1 MSPVDLPSVVTPA
14 PPRARSPSGR
24 DAEWLR
30 VARRARALSWAS
42 LAWMTVEGVVGL
54 LAGLDAN
61 ALSVV
66 VWAAS
71 SFVEGLASMIVI
83 WRFSGSRTLSE
94 HSERSAQRLVAGSF
108 LLLVPFFVYEAIHRL
123 IVGSETTTSVLGIAV
138 TASAILLMPALGW
151 AKLRLGE
158 RLGSAATAGEGVQ
171 NLMCAAQ
178 AAAAL
183 IALVGA
189 AGGLSVID
197 PIAAL
202 VVAAIAAKESV
213 GLWRGEDDDCCAAVG
228 FSDFTGW
235 ECCGPGAECCGPSAD
250 PRHASSL

>member
-1 MSPVDLPSVVTPA
+1 MTPVELPVLTETPSRLTEP
-14 PPRARSPSGR
+14 PPRH
-24 DAEWLR
+24 DDEWLR
-30 VARRARALSWAS
+30 IARRARALSWAS

-54 LAGLDAN
+54 IAGLDAN
-61 ALSVV
+61 ALSVI

-94 HSERSAQRLVAGSF
+94 HSERTAQRLVAGSF
-108 LLLVPFFVYEAIHRL
+108 LLLIPFFVYEAIHRL
-123 IVGSETTTSVLGIAV
+123 IVGSEPTTSVLGIAV
-138 TASAILLMPALGW
+138 TGSAIVLMPALGW

-183 IALVGA
+183 IALIGA
-189 AGGLSVID
+189 AAGLGVID

-202 VVAAIAAKESV
+202 VVSAIAAKESV
-213 GLWRGEDDDCCAAVG
+213 EVWQGEGDDCCAPVG
-228 FSDFTGW
+228 FSDPAG
-235 ECCGPGAECCGPSAD
+235 EKRCGPDCDCC
-250 PRHASSL
+250 

>member
-1 MSPVDLPSVVTPA
+1 MSPSELPVITTP
-14 PPRARSPSGR
+14 PPPPAVSLPHG

-30 VARRARALSWAS
+30 VARRARALSWVS

-54 LAGLDAN
+54 IAGLDAN
-61 ALSVV
+61 ALSVI

-71 SFVEGLASMIVI
+71 SFVEGLAAMIVI

-94 HSERSAQRLVAGSF
+94 RSERTAQRWVAGSF

-123 IVGSETTTSVLGIAV
+123 IAGSDTTASVLGIAV
-138 TASAILLMPALGW
+138 TASAIVLMPALGW

-158 RLGSAATAGEGVQ
+158 RLGSGATAGEGVQ

-189 AGGLSVID
+189 AAGIGVID

-202 VVAAIAAKESV
+202 LIAAIAVKESMK
-213 GLWRGEDDDCCAAVG
+213 LWNGEGAECCAPVG
-228 FSDFTGW
+228 FSDRTGEEGCGS
-235 ECCGPGAECCGPSAD
+235 ECDCC
-250 PRHASSL
+250 

>member
-1 MSPVDLPSVVTPA
+1 VSPVELPILSSQPSSAPEPPPA
-14 PPRARSPSGR
+14 R
-24 DAEWLR
+24 DDRWLR
-30 VARRARALSWAS
+30 TARLARALSWAS

-54 LAGLDAN
+54 IAGLDAN
-61 ALSVV
+61 ALSVI

-83 WRFSGSRTLSE
+83 WRFTGSRTLSDE
-94 HSERSAQRLVAGSF
+94 SERTAQRLVAGSF
-108 LLLVPFFVYEAIHRL
+108 LLLIPFFVYEAVHRL
-123 IVGSETTTSVLGIAV
+123 IVGSEPTANALGIAV
-138 TASAILLMPALGW
+138 TASAIVLMPALGW

-183 IALVGA
+183 IALLGA
-189 AGGLSVID
+189 AAGLGIID

-202 VVAAIAAKESV
+202 VVSAIAANESV
-213 GLWRGEDDDCCAAVG
+213 GLWRGEGDDCCAPVG
-228 FSDFTGW
+228 FSERMG
-235 ECCGPGAECCGPSAD
+235 EQCCGPDCDCC
-250 PRHASSL
+250 

>member
-1 MSPVDLPSVVTPA
+1 VSPVELPVITTPPPPPPPA
-14 PPRARSPSGR
+14 VPLPRA

-30 VARRARALSWAS
+30 IARRARALSWAS
-42 LAWMTVEGVVGL
+42 LAWMTVEGVLGL
-54 LAGLDAN
+54 IAGLDAN
-61 ALSVV
+61 ALSVI

-94 HSERSAQRLVAGSF
+94 HSERAAQRLVAGSF

-123 IVGSETTTSVLGIAV
+123 IAGSETTTSVLGIAV
-138 TASAILLMPALGW
+138 TASAIVLMPALGW

-158 RLGSAATAGEGVQ
+158 RLGSGATAGEGVQ

-189 AGGLSVID
+189 AAGLGVID

-202 VVAAIAAKESV
+202 VVAAIAVKESME
-213 GLWRGEDDDCCAAVG
+213 LWTGGGDECCAPVG
-228 FSDFTGW
+228 FSDPAG
-235 ECCGPGAECCGPSAD
+235 EESCGSDCGCC
-250 PRHASSL
+250 

>member
-1 MSPVDLPSVVTPA
+1 VSPVELPILAAQPSSSE
-14 PPRARSPSGR
+14 PPRARDG
-24 DAEWLR
+24 EWLR
-30 VARRARALSWAS
+30 IARRARGLSWAS

-54 LAGLDAN
+54 IAGLDAN
-61 ALSVV
+61 ALSVI

-83 WRFSGSRTLSE
+83 WRFTGSRTLSE
-94 HSERSAQRLVAGSF
+94 RSERTAQRLVAGSF
-108 LLLVPFFVYEAIHRL
+108 LLLIPFFVYEAVHRM
-123 IVGSETTTSVLGIAV
+123 IVGSEPTANVLAIAL
-138 TASAILLMPALGW
+138 TASAVVLMSALGW

-158 RLGSAATAGEGVQ
+158 QLGSAATAGEGVQ

-178 AAAAL
+178 AATAL

-189 AGGLSVID
+189 AAGLAIID

-213 GLWRGEDDDCCAAVG
+213 DLWQGEADDCCAPVG
-228 FSDFTGW
+228 FSDPARETCRGPDCD
-235 ECCGPGAECCGPSAD
+235 CC
-250 PRHASSL
+250 

>member
-1 MSPVDLPSVVTPA
+1 MSPIELPILAVQP
-14 PPRARSPSGR
+14 SPVAEPLPVR
-24 DAEWLR
+24 DDEWLR

-54 LAGLDAN
+54 IAGLDAN
-61 ALSVV
+61 ALSVI

-83 WRFSGSRTLSE
+83 WRFSGSRALSE
-94 HSERSAQRLVAGSF
+94 HSERTAQRLVAGSF
-108 LLLVPFFVYEAIHRL
+108 LLLIPFFVYEAVHRM
-123 IVGSETTTSVLGIAV
+123 IVGSEPTTSVLGIAV
-138 TASAILLMPALGW
+138 TGSAIVLMPALGW

-158 RLGSAATAGEGVQ
+158 RLGSRATAGEGVQ

-183 IALVGA
+183 IALLGA
-189 AGGLSVID
+189 AAGLGVID

-213 GLWRGEDDDCCAAVG
+213 ELWQGESDDCCAPVG
-228 FSDFTGW
+228 FSDSTG
-235 ECCGPGAECCGPSAD
+235 EKSCVPDFDCC
-250 PRHASSL
+250 

>member
-1 MSPVDLPSVVTPA
+1 VSPLELSTLTLAPSGSGH
-14 PPRARSPSGR
+14 PPRGR
-24 DAEWLR
+24 DDEWLR
-30 VARRARALSWAS
+30 IARRARALSWAS
-42 LAWMTVEGVVGL
+42 LAWMTIEGVVGL
-54 LAGLDAN
+54 IAGLDAN
-61 ALSVV
+61 ALSVL

-94 HSERSAQRLVAGSF
+94 HSERTAQRLVAGSF
-108 LLLVPFFVYEAIHRL
+108 LLLIPFFVYEAVHRL
-123 IVGSETTTSVLGIAV
+123 IAGSEPTANLLGIAV
-138 TASAILLMPALGW
+138 TTSAIALMPALGW

-158 RLGSAATAGEGVQ
+158 RLGSAATAGEGIQ

-189 AGGLSVID
+189 AAGLGVID

-213 GLWRGEDDDCCAAVG
+213 ELWQREGDDCCAPVG
-228 FSDFTGW
+228 FSNPTDQ
-235 ECCGPGAECCGPSAD
+235 ECCGPDCDCCPAKL
-250 PRHASSL
+250 PASPWLP